1 MPDESQLRQLAEP
14 FPEKL
19 IKELPASEKRPALSY
34 VAWFDKL
41 QRLLSILGAVD
52 WTVCQVGKISGDDD
66 EPMWVVGTIS
76 ATVDGERVS
85 VDGIGQ
91 GKDAK
96 NAESDA
102 LSRAATKLA
111 CGVHLA
117 TKGTYWLPAQLD
129 KEADEPSDE

>member
-1 MPDESQLRQLAEP
+1 MSQLRELAEP

-34 VAWFDKL
+34 VAWYDKL
-41 QRLLSILGAVD
+41 QRLLSILGAID
-52 WTVCQVGKISGDDD
+52 WTVSQVGKISGDDD

-76 ATVDGERVS
+76 AKVDGESVS
-85 VDGIGQ
+85 VDGVGQ
-91 GKDAK
+91 GRDVK

-111 CGVHLA
+111 CGLHLA
-117 TKGTYWLPAQLD
+117 TKDTYWLPTQLD
-129 KEADEPSDE
+129 KEVDSE